1 MKIGIFGGS
10 FNPPHKMHLN
20 IVEELLNEK
29 ILDKVIIVPT
39 GLHYSYKNN
48 LVSNE
53 HRYNML
59 KLMTKHNDKIEI
71 SDFEFKDEEIHSFDT
86 LEYYKNIYK
95 NDTLYFVCGLDNISY
110 VDKWYKGEYLLNNY
124 KFLVITRDTNNLDE
138 ILSKYEKYKDNII
151 ITNIKSNTIS
161 SSYIRDELKEKNYNL
176 NDYLDQK
183 IIDYIKENNLYI
195 EENL

>member
-59 KLMTKHNDKIEI
+59 KLMTKHNNKIEI

-95 NDTLYFVCGLDNISY
+95 NDTLYFVSGLDNISY

-183 IIDYIKENNLYI
+183 VIDYIKENNLYI
-195 EENL
+195 

>member
-20 IVEELLNEK
+20 IVEELLIEK
-29 ILDKVIIVPT
+29 VLDKVIIVPT

-71 SDFEFKDEEIHSFDT
+71 SDFEFKDEEIHSYDT
-86 LEYYKNIYK
+86 LEYYKDIYK
-95 NDTLYFVCGLDNISY
+95 NDTIYFVCGLDNISY

-138 ILSKYEKYKDNII
+138 ILLKYEKYKDNII

-183 IIDYIKENNLYI
+183 VIDYIKENNLYI
-195 EENL
+195 

>member
-29 ILDKVIIVPT
+29 VLDKVIIVPT

-95 NDTLYFVCGLDNISY
+95 NDTIYFVCGLDNISY

-138 ILSKYEKYKDNII
+138 ILLKYEKYKDNII

-183 IIDYIKENNLYI
+183 VIDYIKENNLYI
-195 EENL
+195 

>member
-48 LVSNE
+48 LASNE

-71 SDFEFKDEEIHSFDT
+71 SDFEFKAEEIHSFDT

-95 NDTLYFVCGLDNISY
+95 NDTIYFVCGLDNISY

-138 ILSKYEKYKDNII
+138 ILLKYEKYKDNII
-151 ITNIKSNTIS
+151 ITNIKSNNIS

-183 IIDYIKENNLYI
+183 VIDYIKENNLYI
-195 EENL
+195 

>member
-161 SSYIRDELKEKNYNL
+161 SSYIRDELKEKKYNL

-183 IIDYIKENNLYI
+183 VIDYIKENNLYI
-195 EENL
+195 

>member
-29 ILDKVIIVPT
+29 VLDKVIIVPT

-71 SDFEFKDEEIHSFDT
+71 SDFEFKDEEIHSYDT
-86 LEYYKNIYK
+86 LEYYKDIYK
-95 NDTLYFVCGLDNISY
+95 NDTIYFVCGLDNISY

-138 ILSKYEKYKDNII
+138 ILLKYEKYKDNII

-183 IIDYIKENNLYI
+183 VIDYIKENNLYI
-195 EENL
+195 

>member
-138 ILSKYEKYKDNII
+138 ILLKYEKYKDNII

-183 IIDYIKENNLYI
+183 VIDYIKENNLYI
-195 EENL
+195 

>member
-29 ILDKVIIVPT
+29 VLDKVIIVPT

-71 SDFEFKDEEIHSFDT
+71 SDYEFKDEEIHSYDT
-86 LEYYKNIYK
+86 LEYYKDIYK
-95 NDTLYFVCGLDNISY
+95 NDTIYFVCGLDNISY

-138 ILSKYEKYKDNII
+138 ILLKYEKYKDNII

-183 IIDYIKENNLYI
+183 VIDYIKENNLYI
-195 EENL
+195 

>member
-110 VDKWYKGEYLLNNY
+110 VDKWYKGEFLLNNY

-183 IIDYIKENNLYI
+183 VIDYIKENNLYI
-195 EENL
+195 

>member
-29 ILDKVIIVPT
+29 VLDKVIIVPT

-124 KFLVITRDTNNLDE
+124 KFLVVTRDTNNLDE
-138 ILSKYEKYKDNII
+138 ILLKYEKYKDNII
-151 ITNIKSNTIS
+151 ITNIESNTIS
-161 SSYIRDELKEKNYNL
+161 SSYIRDELKNKNYNL
-176 NDYLDQK
+176 NNYLDQK
-183 IIDYIKENNLYI
+183 VIDYIIENKLYI
-195 EENL
+195 

>member
-29 ILDKVIIVPT
+29 VLDKVIIVPT

-71 SDFEFKDEEIHSFDT
+71 SDFEFKDEEIHSYDT
-86 LEYYKNIYK
+86 LEYYKDIYK
-95 NDTLYFVCGLDNISY
+95 NDTIYFVCGLDNISY
-110 VDKWYKGEYLLNNY
+110 VDKWYKGDYLLNNY

-138 ILSKYEKYKDNII
+138 ILLKYEKYKDNII

-183 IIDYIKENNLYI
+183 VIDYIKENNLYI
-195 EENL
+195 

>member
-29 ILDKVIIVPT
+29 VLDKVIIVPT

-71 SDFEFKDEEIHSFDT
+71 SDFEFKDEEIHSYDT
-86 LEYYKNIYK
+86 LEYYKDIYK
-95 NDTLYFVCGLDNISY
+95 NDTIYFVCGLDNISY

-138 ILSKYEKYKDNII
+138 ILIKYEKYKDNII
-151 ITNIKSNTIS
+151 ITNIESNTIS

-183 IIDYIKENNLYI
+183 VIDYIKENNLYI
-195 EENL
+195 

>member
-20 IVEELLNEK
+20 IIEELLNTN
-29 ILDKVIIVPT
+29 ILDKIIIVPT

-59 KLMTKHNDKIEI
+59 KIMTKHNNKIEV
-71 SDFEFKDEEIHSFDT
+71 SDFEFKDEEIHSYDT

-95 NDTLYFVCGLDNISY
+95 NDTIYFICGLDNISY

-138 ILSKYEKYKDNII
+138 ILIKYEKYKDNII

-161 SSYIRDELKEKNYNL
+161 SSYIREELKNNNYNL
-176 NDYLDQK
+176 EKYLDK
-183 IIDYIKENNLYI
+183 EVLNYIKENNLYV
-195 EENL
+195 

>member
-48 LVSNE
+48 LASNE

-71 SDFEFKDEEIHSFDT
+71 SDFEFKDEEIHSYDT

-95 NDTLYFVCGLDNISY
+95 NDTIYFVCGLDNISY

-138 ILSKYEKYKDNII
+138 ILLKYEKYKDNII
-151 ITNIKSNTIS
+151 ITNIKSNNIS

-183 IIDYIKENNLYI
+183 VIDYIKENNLYI
-195 EENL
+195 

>member
-20 IVEELLNEK
+20 IIEELLNTN
-29 ILDKVIIVPT
+29 ILDKIIIVPT

-48 LVSNE
+48 LISNE

-59 KLMTKHNDKIEI
+59 KIMTKDKNKIEV
-71 SDFEFKDEEIHSFDT
+71 SDFEFKDEEIHSYDT

-95 NDTLYFVCGLDNISY
+95 NDTIYFICGLDNISY

-138 ILSKYEKYKDNII
+138 ILLKYEKYKDNII

-161 SSYIRDELKEKNYNL
+161 SSYIRDEIKEKNYNL

-183 IIDYIKENNLYI
+183 VIDYIKENNLYI
-195 EENL
+195 

>member
-183 IIDYIKENNLYI
+183 VIDYIKENNLYI

>member
-48 LVSNE
+48 LASNE

-71 SDFEFKDEEIHSFDT
+71 SDFEFKDEEIHSYDT

-95 NDTLYFVCGLDNISY
+95 KDTLYFVCGLDNISY

-138 ILSKYEKYKDNII
+138 ILLKYEKYKDNII

-161 SSYIRDELKEKNYNL
+161 SSYIRDELKEKNYDL

-183 IIDYIKENNLYI
+183 VIDYIKENNLYI
-195 EENL
+195 

>member
-29 ILDKVIIVPT
+29 VLDKVIIVPT

-59 KLMTKHNDKIEI
+59 KLMTQHNDKIEI
-71 SDFEFKDEEIHSFDT
+71 SDFEFKDEEIHSYDT
-86 LEYYKNIYK
+86 LEYYKDIYK
-95 NDTLYFVCGLDNISY
+95 NDTIYFVCGLDNISY

-138 ILSKYEKYKDNII
+138 ILLKYEKYKDNII

-183 IIDYIKENNLYI
+183 VIDYIKENNLYI
-195 EENL
+195 

>member
-29 ILDKVIIVPT
+29 VLDKVIIVPT

-71 SDFEFKDEEIHSFDT
+71 SDFEFKDEEIHSYDT
-86 LEYYKNIYK
+86 LEYYKDIYK
-95 NDTLYFVCGLDNISY
+95 NDTIYFVCGLDNISY
-110 VDKWYKGEYLLNNY
+110 VDKWYKGENLLNNY
-124 KFLVITRDTNNLDE
+124 KFLVITRDTNKLDE
-138 ILSKYEKYKDNII
+138 ILLKYEKYKDNII

-161 SSYIRDELKEKNYNL
+161 SSYIRDELKNKNYNL
-176 NDYLDQK
+176 NNYLDQK
-183 IIDYIKENNLYI
+183 VIDYIIENNLYI
-195 EENL
+195 

>member
-29 ILDKVIIVPT
+29 VLDKVIIVPT

-59 KLMTKHNDKIEI
+59 KIMTKHNNKIEV
-71 SDFEFKDEEIHSFDT
+71 SDFEFKDEEIHSYDT

-95 NDTLYFVCGLDNISY
+95 NDTIYFVCGLDNISY

-138 ILSKYEKYKDNII
+138 ILLKYEKYKDNII

-161 SSYIRDELKEKNYNL
+161 SSYIRDELSEKNYNL

-183 IIDYIKENNLYI
+183 VIDYIKENKLYI
-195 EENL
+195 

>member
-29 ILDKVIIVPT
+29 VLDKVIIVPT

-71 SDFEFKDEEIHSFDT
+71 SDYEFKDEEIHSYDT
-86 LEYYKNIYK
+86 LEYYKDIYK
-95 NDTLYFVCGLDNISY
+95 NDTIYFVCGLDNISY

-138 ILSKYEKYKDNII
+138 ILLKYEKYKDNII

-161 SSYIRDELKEKNYNL
+161 SSYIRDELKEKNYDL

-183 IIDYIKENNLYI
+183 VIDYIKENNLYI
-195 EENL
+195 

>member
-20 IVEELLNEK
+20 IIEELLETT
-29 ILDKVIIVPT
+29 LDKIIIVPT

-48 LVSNE
+48 LISNE

-59 KLMTKHNDKIEI
+59 KIMTKHNDKIEI
-71 SDFEFKDEEIHSFDT
+71 SDFEFKDEEIHSYDT

-124 KFLVITRDTNNLDE
+124 KFLVITRDTNNLNE
-138 ILSKYEKYKDNII
+138 ILNKYEKYKDNII

-161 SSYIRDELKEKNYNL
+161 SSAIREELKNKNYDL
-176 NDYLDQK
+176 TASVDQEVLK
-183 IIDYIKENNLYI
+183 YIKENNLYI
-195 EENL
+195 

>member
-71 SDFEFKDEEIHSFDT
+71 SDFEFKDEEIHSYDT
-86 LEYYKNIYK
+86 LEYYKDIYK
-95 NDTLYFVCGLDNISY
+95 NDTIYFVCGLDNISY

-183 IIDYIKENNLYI
+183 VIDYIKENNLYI
-195 EENL
+195 

>member
-29 ILDKVIIVPT
+29 VLDKVIIVPT

-48 LVSNE
+48 LASNE

-59 KLMTKHNDKIEI
+59 KIMTKHNNKIEV
-71 SDFEFKDEEIHSFDT
+71 SDFEFKDEEIHSYDT

-95 NDTLYFVCGLDNISY
+95 NDTIYFVCGLDNISY

-124 KFLVITRDTNNLDE
+124 KFLVITRDTNNLDQ
-138 ILSKYEKYKDNII
+138 ILLKYEKYKDNII

-161 SSYIRDELKEKNYNL
+161 SSYIRDELREKNYNL

-183 IIDYIKENNLYI
+183 VIDYIKENKLYI
-195 EENL
+195 

>member
-29 ILDKVIIVPT
+29 VLDKVIIVPT

-48 LVSNE
+48 LASNE

-59 KLMTKHNDKIEI
+59 KLMTKHNNKIEV
-71 SDFEFKDEEIHSFDT
+71 SDFEFKDEEIHSYDT

-95 NDTLYFVCGLDNISY
+95 NDTIYFVCGLDNISY

-124 KFLVITRDTNNLDE
+124 KFLVITRDTNILDE
-138 ILSKYEKYKDNII
+138 ILLKYEKYKDNII

-161 SSYIRDELKEKNYNL
+161 SSYIRDELSEKNYNL

-183 IIDYIKENNLYI
+183 VIDYIKENKLYI
-195 EENL
+195 

>member
-48 LVSNE
+48 LASNE

-124 KFLVITRDTNNLDE
+124 KFLVVTRDTNNLDE
-138 ILSKYEKYKDNII
+138 ILLKYEKYKDNII
-151 ITNIKSNTIS
+151 ITNIESNTIS
-161 SSYIRDELKEKNYNL
+161 SSYIRDELKNKNYNL
-176 NDYLDQK
+176 NNYLDQK
-183 IIDYIKENNLYI
+183 VIDYIIENNLYI
-195 EENL
+195 

>member
-195 EENL
+195 

>member
-48 LVSNE
+48 LASNE

-95 NDTLYFVCGLDNISY
+95 NDTIYFVCGLDNISY

-138 ILSKYEKYKDNII
+138 ILLKYEKYKDNII
-151 ITNIKSNTIS
+151 ITNIKSTNIS

-183 IIDYIKENNLYI
+183 VIDYIKENNLYI
-195 EENL
+195 

>member
-71 SDFEFKDEEIHSFDT
+71 SDFEFNFYRLKWCT
-86 LEYYKNIYK
+86 Y
-95 NDTLYFVCGLDNISY
+95 T
-110 VDKWYKGEYLLNNY
+110 VD
-124 KFLVITRDTNNLDE
+124 
-138 ILSKYEKYKDNII
+138 
-151 ITNIKSNTIS
+151 
-161 SSYIRDELKEKNYNL
+161 
-176 NDYLDQK
+176 
-183 IIDYIKENNLYI
+183 
-195 EENL
+195 

>member
-48 LVSNE
+48 LASNE

-71 SDFEFKDEEIHSFDT
+71 SDFEFKDEEIHSYDT

-124 KFLVITRDTNNLDE
+124 KFLVVTRDTNNLDE
-138 ILSKYEKYKDNII
+138 ILLKYEKHKDNII
-151 ITNIKSNTIS
+151 ITNIESNTIS
-161 SSYIRDELKEKNYNL
+161 SSYIRDELKNKNYNL
-176 NDYLDQK
+176 NNYLHQK
-183 IIDYIKENNLYI
+183 VIDYIKENNLYI
-195 EENL
+195 

>member
-29 ILDKVIIVPT
+29 VLDKVIIVPT

-71 SDFEFKDEEIHSFDT
+71 SDFEFKDEEIHSYDT
-86 LEYYKNIYK
+86 LEYYKDIYK
-95 NDTLYFVCGLDNISY
+95 NDTIYFVCGLDNISY

-138 ILSKYEKYKDNII
+138 ILLKYEKYKDNII

-176 NDYLDQK
+176 NDYLNQK
-183 IIDYIKENNLYI
+183 VIDYIKENNLYI
-195 EENL
+195 

>member
-20 IVEELLNEK
+20 IVEELLNKK

-48 LVSNE
+48 LASNE

-71 SDFEFKDEEIHSFDT
+71 SNFEFKDEEIHSFDT

-95 NDTLYFVCGLDNISY
+95 NDTIYFVCGLDNISY

-138 ILSKYEKYKDNII
+138 ILLKYEKYKDNII

-161 SSYIRDELKEKNYNL
+161 SSYIRDELKEKNYDL

-183 IIDYIKENNLYI
+183 VIDYIKENNLYI
-195 EENL
+195 

>member
-29 ILDKVIIVPT
+29 VLDKVIIVPT

-48 LVSNE
+48 LASNE

-59 KLMTKHNDKIEI
+59 KIMTKHNNKIEV
-71 SDFEFKDEEIHSFDT
+71 SDFEFKDEEIHSYDT

-95 NDTLYFVCGLDNISY
+95 NDTIYFVCGLDNISY

-124 KFLVITRDTNNLDE
+124 KFLVITRDTNNLAE
-138 ILSKYEKYKDNII
+138 ILLKYEKYKDNII

-183 IIDYIKENNLYI
+183 VIDYIKENNLYI
-195 EENL
+195 

>member
-29 ILDKVIIVPT
+29 VLDKVIIVPT

-48 LVSNE
+48 LASNE

-59 KLMTKHNDKIEI
+59 KIMTKHNNKIEV
-71 SDFEFKDEEIHSFDT
+71 SDFEFKDEEIHSYDT

-95 NDTLYFVCGLDNISY
+95 NDTIYFVCGLDNISY

-138 ILSKYEKYKDNII
+138 ILLKYEKYKDNII

-183 IIDYIKENNLYI
+183 VIDYIKENNLYI
-195 EENL
+195 

>member
-29 ILDKVIIVPT
+29 VLDKVIIVPT

-95 NDTLYFVCGLDNISY
+95 NDTIYFVCGLDNISY

-138 ILSKYEKYKDNII
+138 ILLKYEKYKDNII

-161 SSYIRDELKEKNYNL
+161 SSYIRDELKEKNYDL

-183 IIDYIKENNLYI
+183 VIDYIKENNLYI
-195 EENL
+195 

>member
-59 KLMTKHNDKIEI
+59 KLMTKHNNKIEI

-183 IIDYIKENNLYI
+183 VIDYIKENNLYI
-195 EENL
+195 

>member
-48 LVSNE
+48 LASNE

-124 KFLVITRDTNNLDE
+124 KFLVVTRDTNNLDE
-138 ILSKYEKYKDNII
+138 ILLKYEKYKDNII
-151 ITNIKSNTIS
+151 ITNIESNTIS
-161 SSYIRDELKEKNYNL
+161 SSYIRDELKNKNYNL
-176 NDYLDQK
+176 NNYLDQK
-183 IIDYIKENNLYI
+183 VIDYIKENNLYI
-195 EENL
+195 

>member
-20 IVEELLNEK
+20 IIEELLEEK
-29 ILDKVIIVPT
+29 ILDKIIIVPT
-39 GLHYSYKNN
+39 GLHYSYKSN
-48 LVSNE
+48 LISNE

-59 KLMTKHNDKIEI
+59 KIMTKNNNKIEI
-71 SDFEFKDEEIHSFDT
+71 SDYEFKEEEIHTFDT

-124 KFLVITRDTNNLDE
+124 KFLVITRNTNNLEE
-138 ILSKYEKYKDNII
+138 ILNKYKKYQNNII

-161 SSYIRDELKEKNYNL
+161 SSYIREELKKQNYDLIEYVNEEVL
-176 NDYLDQK
+176 N
-183 IIDYIKENNLYI
+183 YIQENNLYI
-195 EENL
+195 